1 MTSAAGEGFVPK
13 REPATVW
20 QRARADPDELAIAD
34 GSRQLTWSAAADEVA
49 RAVDVLMRLGLGHGR
64 RLAVFAENSVDT
76 VIVYAAARVA
86 GVGAD
91 VLSFHLGVDELV
103 YILRQSG
110 AAVIWAD
117 AKTAQ
122 VAVQASAALGGIN
135 VICRDEIVGPGR
147 SWRQL
152 LADAAAA
159 PPSLAA
165 PPDYELLFTSGT
177 TGHPKAVRVPD
188 DLPPTVEDLLLPM
201 SAHHLAGLGRHLVV
215 GPLYHSGPHAAVGL
229 LLSGTPVV
237 VLGRFDAARTLR
249 AIQEY
254 HIATTLMVPTHFVRL
269 LALPAEVRASYDLS
283 SLVLVAHTGSRCPV
297 EVKRAMIDWVGPIL
311 RESYG
316 STESGIVA
324 WISSREWLKHPGSVG
339 RAAPGCDALVLD
351 DEGNPVG
358 PGAEG
363 LLCFRTSSGRRIR
376 YHNDDSAAREAYVK
390 ADVFT
395 LGEIGYIDE
404 EGYIFIT
411 DRSKDMVVSG
421 GVNIYPAECERVLLD
436 HPAVVDAG
444 VFGVPDGEMGER
456 LVGLVVM
463 SDESSADGPELI
475 EHCRSRLAR
484 FKVPR
489 TLEIVPELP
498 RTLMG
503 KLNKREL
510 RDWYLAAKDHR
521 AIASPTDPDAQ
532 QKAKDQGMQPRTRI
546 SES

>member
-1 MTSAAGEGFVPK
+1 MTSAAGEGFDPG
-13 REPATVW
+13 RESATVW
-20 QRARADPDELAIAD
+20 ERAHADPDELAIAD
-34 GSRQLTWSAAADEVA
+34 ASRQLTWSAAADEIA
-49 RAVDVLMRLGLGHGR
+49 RAVDVLMRLGLGHER
-64 RLAVFAENSVDT
+64 RLAVFAENSADT
-76 VIVYAAARVA
+76 MIVYAAARVA

-110 AAVIWAD
+110 AAAIWAD
-117 AKTAQ
+117 ATTAQ
-122 VAVQASAALGGIN
+122 VATQASAALGGIN
-135 VICRDEIVGPGR
+135 VICRDELVGLGR

-165 PPDYELLFTSGT
+165 PPEYELLFTSGT

-188 DLPPTVEDLLLPM
+188 DLPPTVEDLLLQM
-201 SAHHLAGLGRHLVV
+201 SAHHLAGLGRHLVA

-229 LLSGTPVV
+229 LLIGTPVV
-237 VLGRFDAARTLR
+237 VLGRFDAARTLQ

-254 HIATTLMVPTHFVRL
+254 RIATTLMVPTHFVRL

-316 STESGIVA
+316 STEGGIVA

-358 PGAEG
+358 LGAEG

-421 GVNIYPAECERVLLD
+421 GVNIYPAECERVLLG

-456 LVGLVVM
+456 LIGLVVM
-463 SDESSADGPELI
+463 SDESSADGLELI
-475 EHCRSRLAR
+475 EYCRSRLAR

-510 RDWYLAAKDHR
+510 RDWYLAGKDHR
-521 AIASPTDPDAQ
+521 VMASATYLDTQ
-532 QKAKDQGMQPRTRI
+532 RKAKDQGMQPRTRI

>member
-1 MTSAAGEGFVPK
+1 MTSAAGEGFGPGRK
-13 REPATVW
+13 PATVW
-20 QRARADPDELAIAD
+20 QRAHTDPDELAVAD
-34 GSRQLTWSAAADEVA
+34 ASRQLTWSAAADEIA
-49 RAVDVLMRLGLGHGR
+49 RAIDVLRTLGLGQER
-64 RLAVFAENSVDT
+64 RLAVFAENSADT

-91 VLSFHLGVDELV
+91 VLSFHLGVEELV
-103 YILRQSG
+103 YVLRQSRA
-110 AAVIWAD
+110 AAVWAD
-117 AKTAQ
+117 ARTAQ
-122 VAVQASAALGGIN
+122 VAAQASAALGGIN
-135 VICRDEIVGPGR
+135 VICRDEIVGLGR

-165 PPDYELLFTSGT
+165 PPEYELLFTSGT
-177 TGHPKAVRVPD
+177 TGHPKAVRVPY
-188 DLPPTVEDLLLPM
+188 DLPPTVEDLVLQM
-201 SAHHLAGLGRHLVV
+201 SAHHSAGLGRHLVV
-215 GPLYHSGPHAAVGL
+215 GPLYHSGPHASVGL
-229 LLSGTPVV
+229 LLIGTPVV
-237 VLGRFDAARTLR
+237 VLGRFDAARTLQ

-254 HIATTLMVPTHFVRL
+254 RIATTLMVPTHFVRL
-269 LALPAEVRASYDLS
+269 LALPTKVRASYDLS

-351 DEGNPVG
+351 DDGNPVG

-376 YHNDDSAAREAYVK
+376 YHNDDCAARDAYVK

-456 LVGLVVM
+456 LIGLVVM
-463 SDESSADGPELI
+463 RDESSTDGLELI
-475 EHCRSRLAR
+475 EYCRSRLAG

-510 RDWYLAAKDHR
+510 RDWYLAGKDHR
-521 AIASPTDPDAQ
+521 VVASATHLDAQ
-532 QKAKDQGMQPRTRI
+532 QKAQDQSMQPRARI